1 MKRTLLLLV
10 GVLALTCFQ
19 AQAFDEKSLA
29 KLKALNACVGC
40 DLSGVDLKKAI
51 LEKAKLSGA
60 NLFGANLSGANLSGA
75 DLSGAT
81 LKSANLND
89 SILCKTQMPWGEE
102 NKNCKKSAEVEEKIK
117 RETAEKEGL
126 AIYKNCKGAC
136 ADEFKVCIFKTNIVP
151 ETCSSTANQCLKTC
165 QKQRAGKK
173 PLSAS
178 SPSTPK
184 RSKPKLSKYEAN
196 RRCRSEVFTQEQR
209 VYDFCASTTYSKSTE
224 KACIRQEVKDWIKQC
239 MVRYGF

>member
-1 MKRTLLLLV
+1 
-10 GVLALTCFQ
+10 A
-19 AQAFDEKSLA
+19 
-29 KLKALNACVGC
+29 N
-40 DLSGVDLKKAI
+40 
-51 LEKAKLSGA
+51 LSGA
-60 NLFGANLSGANLSGA
+60 SLAGANLKTANLKDANLKDANFKSATLDNATLSGANLSNA
-75 DLSGAT
+75 NLNGAT
-81 LKSANLND
+81 LKSANLNN

-165 QKQRAGKK
+165 KKQRAGKK

-184 RSKPKLSKYEAN
+184 RSRPKLSKYEAN

-224 KACIRQEVKDWIKQC
+224 KACIRQEVKDWIKQ
-239 MVRYGF
+239 